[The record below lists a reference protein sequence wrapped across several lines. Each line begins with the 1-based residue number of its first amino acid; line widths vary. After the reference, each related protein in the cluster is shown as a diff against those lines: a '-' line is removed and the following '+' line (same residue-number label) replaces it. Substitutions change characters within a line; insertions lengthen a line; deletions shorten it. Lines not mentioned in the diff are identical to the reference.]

1 MDDLLIG
8 LFMNFFIY
16 LLTGIDLVIE
26 YCNQVNWC

>member
-16 LLTGIDLVIE
+16 LLTDIDLVIE